1 MSAFLETQPQAFKGK
16 VLQWSLRRKHKI
28 WTKGK
33 LGQSKHKP
41 RALWLDGMGVL
52 HVVSSAANLVSC
64 TSSMTAL
71 LPPRWACWARKHLNL
86 AGWLNQAWTTAPSAQ
101 RLEFV
106 KSSSV
111 YISPDWEVSCF
122 PSFYVVFFDLLSLS
136 ARPANNRQTC
146 AWRSHDATESF
157 ITQAAFLL
165 RNSLRYLEVAFC
177 SSEDAVIAFQKS
189 FLSQHPHPT
198 SLVCCVFST
207 VRGWL
212 PPCWRVI
219 DIVCLFG
226 EAPDISKSHSSH

>member
-1 MSAFLETQPQAFKGK
+1 
-16 VLQWSLRRKHKI
+16 
-28 WTKGK
+28 
-33 LGQSKHKP
+33 
-41 RALWLDGMGVL
+41 MGVL
-52 HVVSSAANLVSC
+52 HVVSSCANRVSS

-86 AGWLNQAWTTAPSAQ
+86 AGWLNQAGTTAPSAQ

-146 AWRSHDATESF
+146 ESQPVWRSHDATESF

-165 RNSLRYLEVAFC
+165 RA
-177 SSEDAVIAFQKS
+177 A
-189 FLSQHPHPT
+189 
-198 SLVCCVFST
+198 CVTWKWHF
-207 VRGWL
+207 
-212 PPCWRVI
+212 
-219 DIVCLFG
+219 
-226 EAPDISKSHSSH
+226 APVKML

>member
-106 KSSSV
+106 KSSLFLLTGRYPVFHLFMWFSL
-111 YISPDWEVSCF
+111 ISSHYQQGQQIIGKHVSLNQRGEAMMLQKASLRRLPSYWGQPALLGSGILLQWRCCNSF
-122 PSFYVVFFDLLSLS
+122 PEVFFVSASSSDLPCVLCVLHCARMAAPLLESDWHCLSVWWG
-136 ARPANNRQTC
+136 
-146 AWRSHDATESF
+146 AWHF
-157 ITQAAFLL
+157 
-165 RNSLRYLEVAFC
+165 
-177 SSEDAVIAFQKS
+177 
-189 FLSQHPHPT
+189 
-198 SLVCCVFST
+198 
-207 VRGWL
+207 
-212 PPCWRVI
+212 
-219 DIVCLFG
+219 
-226 EAPDISKSHSSH
+226 

>member
-52 HVVSSAANLVSC
+52 HVVSSAANLVSS

-146 AWRSHDATESF
+146 ESQPAWRSHDATESF

-165 RNSLRYLEVAFC
+165 RA
-177 SSEDAVIAFQKS
+177 A
-189 FLSQHPHPT
+189 
-198 SLVCCVFST
+198 CVTWKWHF
-207 VRGWL
+207 
-212 PPCWRVI
+212 
-219 DIVCLFG
+219 
-226 EAPDISKSHSSH
+226 APVKML